1 MGSATQLVF
10 PSAILGSAI
19 LTVFAFLTTSGLS
32 LPPVAVSTSNPV
44 GPTVQPTTVIET
56 PPDPEATPSA
66 APETT
71 QETGSQEVAQE
82 IVEQAETQPVAES
95 VPQDEPEE
103 SKDNCKV
110 SNKYPD
116 KIRQWCN
123 LITKFSKQNDLDA
136 DLIAALIWQESGGNP
151 VAYSKSGAVGLM
163 QVMPRDGLAASFM
176 CVNGP
181 CFTNRPSIAELEDP
195 AFNVKYGTGMLANL
209 VAKYG
214 DVREAL
220 RYYGPRDVGYY
231 YADKVLGI
239 YASYRK

>member
-10 PSAILGSAI
+10 PSAIIGSAI

-32 LPPVAVSTSNPV
+32 LPPAAVLTSNPSV
-44 GPTVQPTTVIET
+44 TAIQPTTVIET
-56 PPDPEATPSA
+56 PPAPEATPVV
-66 APETT
+66 E
-71 QETGSQEVAQE
+71 QETIEEAGNQEVAQE
-82 IVEQAETQPVAES
+82 IAEQAETQPVTES
-95 VPQDEPEE
+95 EPDDEPEE
-103 SKDNCKV
+103 SQNKCKV
-110 SNKYPD
+110 SKKYPD
-116 KIRQWCN
+116 KIRQWCD
-123 LITKFSKQNDLDA
+123 LITKFSKQNGLDP

-195 AFNVKYGTGMLANL
+195 AFNVKYGTGMMANL

-214 DVREAL
+214 DTREAL
-220 RYYGPRDVGYY
+220 RYYGPMDVGYY

-239 YASYRK
+239 YANYRK

>member
-32 LPPVAVSTSNPV
+32 LPPVAVSASNPV
-44 GPTVQPTTVIET
+44 VPTAQLTAVIET
-56 PPDPEATPSA
+56 PPLAEATPSV
-66 APETT
+66 APEAT
-71 QETGSQEVAQE
+71 QEIESQEVAQE
-82 IVEQAETQPVAES
+82 VAKQAETQALTENEPE
-95 VPQDEPEE
+95 DEPEE
-103 SKDNCKV
+103 SQKNCKV
-110 SNKYPD
+110 SKKYPD
-116 KIRQWCN
+116 KIRQWCD
-123 LITKFSKQNDLDA
+123 LITKFSKQNDLEP

-151 VAYSKSGAVGLM
+151 MAYSKSGAVGLM

-195 AFNVKYGTGMLANL
+195 TFNVKYGTGMLANL

-220 RYYGPRDVGYY
+220 RYYGPKDVGYY